1 MVFCNIQDS
10 DGNKEAKNIPMNEC
24 RALSLCFYK
33 IGFFIKLSSHR
44 DAGSTEDSPDREW
57 RGGEAGNVFL
67 KEPER
72 YKYEH

>member
-1 MVFCNIQDS
+1 
-10 DGNKEAKNIPMNEC
+10 MNEC

-67 KEPER
+67 KESER
-72 YKYEH
+72 YKYENYQ